1 MTKVQ
6 NRAKLVKRLA
16 KIQGAPREAIHD
28 ALKQGAEEVTA
39 MQKRLAPRKSGDL
52 RNSIG
57 YTFGTYRPE
66 NSNVRGMTIALD
78 GGDPDL
84 TVTIHAGDA
93 KAFYAAFVEFGTS
106 AHEIKPKRPGGLLNV
121 YGRLLTS
128 VSHPGATP
136 QPFFFP
142 GWRATRRRVKARISR
157 ATTKS
162 VRKAAGQ

>member
-1 MTKVQ
+1 MTKVR
-6 NRAKLVKRLA
+6 NRERALKRLSA
-16 KIQGAPREAIHD
+16 IQGAPRQAIRD

-39 MQKRLAPRKSGDL
+39 MQKRLAPHKSGDL
-52 RNSIG
+52 QNSIG
-57 YTFGTYRPE
+57 YTFGSYRPE
-66 NSNVRGMTIALD
+66 NSNVRGMTASSG

-121 YGRLLTS
+121 YGRLLTT

-142 GWRATRRRVKARISR
+142 GWRATRKRVKSRISR

-162 VRKAAGQ
+162 VRKAAGR